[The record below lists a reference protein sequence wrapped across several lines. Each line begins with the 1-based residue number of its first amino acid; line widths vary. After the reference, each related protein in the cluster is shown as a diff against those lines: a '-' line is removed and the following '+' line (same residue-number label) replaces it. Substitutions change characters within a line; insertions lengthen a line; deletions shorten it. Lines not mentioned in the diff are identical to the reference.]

1 MRCFW
6 LLACFVVLSSAR
18 TSQDSEK
25 MRFDNYSVYELNI
38 SNKMQLKL
46 INRLCDA
53 SEKYNIWKYYDNQS
67 RKMHVMVDPTEV
79 KRFLLL
85 LKLYGISHEVLIAN
99 VQSLIDTET
108 EANSR
113 YSNTFGW
120 KRYNTLAEIE
130 TWLDGILE
138 KYSNVTE
145 EFVVGTS
152 YEGRTIRGIKI
163 SYKEGNPGVI
173 IESNIHANEWITSAT
188 ATWFINE
195 LLSSENQVVRELAEN
210 HDWYIVPVLNVDGF
224 VYSHEK
230 NRMWRKTRQPSN
242 FSSCIGVDPNRNYDS
257 HWMQNDG
264 ASDDPCSQVY
274 GGSHAYS
281 EPEIKAMSEFI
292 LSIKDKVNVLLAF
305 HSYGQVLLSPYGHTA
320 EEFPENY
327 ADLMQVAKA
336 YADAVGTLSYG
347 SVFQYGSVASVL
359 YQATGAT
366 NDWAY
371 EQGILISYT
380 IEFRDSGNFGFV
392 LPPAFILPNC
402 EETLTGIIALLGEC
416 QKLGYLDAK

>member
-1 MRCFW
+1 
-6 LLACFVVLSSAR
+6 
-18 TSQDSEK
+18 
-25 MRFDNYSVYELNI
+25 
-38 SNKMQLKL
+38 
-46 INRLCDA
+46 
-53 SEKYNIWKYYDNQS
+53 
-67 RKMHVMVDPTEV
+67 MHVMVDPSEV
-79 KRFLLL
+79 KRFLLF

-99 VQSLIDTET
+99 VQSIIDTET
-108 EANSR
+108 EANAR

-274 GGSHAYS
+274 GGPHAYS

-292 LSIKDKVNVLLAF
+292 FSIKDKVNVLLAF

-327 ADLMQVAKA
+327 EDLMQVAKA